1 MTADTLALLGGPKAV
16 TASPRSFVRYGDA
29 ELEQLREALTQGTL
43 FYAHGK
49 KVKELCARF
58 AEMHGVAHCIP
69 TSSCTASIHVAV
81 AALDLEPGDEI
92 ITAPIT
98 DMGTVLGMLWC
109 QLVPIF
115 ADVDPDT
122 HLLDPTS
129 VEARITPRTKAIVPV
144 HMAGTPCDMAAMR
157 AIADKHGLAIIEDCA
172 QSYLAEFDG
181 KRVGTF
187 GELSCFSIN
196 EYKHI
201 SCGDAGLIL
210 TDDDNL
216 ASRCRLLI
224 DKGYDRSGLLRIRTT
239 PFLAM
244 NYRMTELQGAVALA
258 QLEKLEGIV
267 AHYRAMYDRFH
278 VAMQGVEGL
287 LLPVETPRGRTS
299 AWFYMMRID
308 ETKLGVTRDWFAEA
322 VRAEGAPGG
331 GYIPFPIYLND
342 IFANQAT
349 LGTSHMPYSLPG
361 VELGDRY
368 AEGACPNAEMLLKT
382 CLNFSMTLGQTEEL
396 MVQYAAAYKK
406 VAAYCLKQ
414 KPSV

>member
-1 MTADTLALLGGPKAV
+1 MTDTTLALLGGPQTV
-16 TASPRSFVRYGDA
+16 TATPRPFVRYGDA
-29 ELEQLREALTQGTL
+29 ELEQLREALAQGTL

-49 KVKELCARF
+49 KVKELCSRF

-69 TSSCTASIHVAV
+69 TSSCTASLHVAV
-81 AALDLEPGDEI
+81 AALNLEPGDEI
-92 ITAPIT
+92 ITSPIT

-122 HLLDPTS
+122 HLMDPAS
-129 VEARITPRTKAIVPV
+129 VEARITPRTKAIIPV
-144 HMAGTPCDMAAMR
+144 HMAGTPCDMAAMQ
-157 AIADKHGLAIIEDCA
+157 AIADTHGLAIIEDCA
-172 QSYLAEFDG
+172 QSYLAEYDG

-187 GELSCFSIN
+187 GALSCFSIN

-210 TDDDNL
+210 SNDDAL
-216 ASRCRLLI
+216 ATRCRLLL
-224 DKGYDRSGLLRIRTT
+224 DKGYDRSGLLRIRATQ
-239 PFLAM
+239 FLAC

-258 QLEKLEGIV
+258 QLDKLEGIV
-267 AHYRAMYDRFH
+267 ARYRALYDRFH
-278 VAMQGVEGL
+278 AAMQGVEGL
-287 LLPVETPRGRTS
+287 ILPVEPAGGRTS

-308 ETKLGVTRDWFAEA
+308 EAKLGVTRDWFAEA

-349 LGTSHMPYSLPG
+349 LGTSRMPYSLPSVDIG
-361 VELGDRY
+361 TRY
-368 AEGACPNAEMLLKT
+368 DEGACPNAEMLLKT
-382 CLNFSMTLGQTEEL
+382 CLNFSFGMAQTEEL
-396 MVQYAAAYKK
+396 IDQYAAAYRK
-406 VAAYCLKQ
+406 VAGYCLGQ
-414 KPSV
+414 QSGV